1 VRALKIA
8 PYQVSR
14 PGRRTKTVPGR
25 ISFPRADF
33 SLEPVL
39 TAVGSRNVDDE
50 LDDMLADT
58 AAAAEESAR

>member
-1 VRALKIA
+1 MRALKIA

-14 PGRRTKTVPGR
+14 PGRRTKTAPGR
-25 ISFPRADF
+25 IQFPRADF

-50 LDDMLADT
+50 LDDMLTDAPAD
-58 AAAAEESAR
+58 ESSR